1 MHQSIVDGVSV
12 YQVLPS
18 ELAALY
24 EAFSAGKPSPLPD
37 LPLQYADFAYWERQW
52 LQGGALANQVSYW
65 REQLAGELPLL
76 EWPSGRPRPSV
87 QSFRGAI
94 YAFALPKRLC
104 EELKKMCKRE
114 GVTLFMSLLAG
125 FTALL
130 FRYTEQDDIIVGTV
144 APAGRKRIE
153 VQQLL
158 GYFLNPVALRFD
170 LSGGPTVRELLR
182 QSLEVT
188 SGALSHDDVPLEYLV
203 RELKPT
209 SDLDRHPLFQM
220 VITLAPPMPELDPGW
235 NQTPM
240 DVDSGGAK
248 WDLYLE
254 LSERPTGII
263 GRAQYN
269 TDLFTPA
276 TISQM
281 LQQFETLLEAL
292 VVNSE
297 RRISELPRLC
307 S

>member
-1 MHQSIVDGVSV
+1 M
-12 YQVLPS
+12 
-18 ELAALY
+18 
-24 EAFSAGKPSPLPD
+24 
-37 LPLQYADFAYWERQW
+37 
-52 LQGGALANQVSYW
+52 
-65 REQLAGELPLL
+65 
-76 EWPSGRPRPSV
+76 
-87 QSFRGAI
+87 
-94 YAFALPKRLC
+94 
-104 EELKKMCKRE
+104 
-114 GVTLFMSLLAG
+114 
-125 FTALL
+125 
-130 FRYTEQDDIIVGTV
+130 
-144 APAGRKRIE
+144 E

-170 LSGGPTVRELLR
+170 LSGDPTVRELLR

-281 LQQFETLLEAL
+281 LQQFEMLLEAL
-292 VVNSE
+292 VVNPE
-297 RRISELPRLC
+297 RRISELPSLC